1 MTRFHECAIEK
12 SERTAERITVTRLHA
27 RRLGALGHDHILM
40 IHCMRVGSATMA
52 EGRILLDQQARLHA
66 NQILY
71 DQDIEIENDE
81 YTEAMDDDV
90 AI

>member
-1 MTRFHECAIEK
+1 
-12 SERTAERITVTRLHA
+12 
-27 RRLGALGHDHILM
+27 
-40 IHCMRVGSATMA
+40 MA